1 MPLVKTLVTVPSLL
15 LPLGKTLV
23 TVPSL
28 RPYPFGRLRS
38 LLLPLRASCPLEVE
52 LAPPRLTL
60 PPPPRHLPR
69 RPPQTHRQ
77 RTLVQQPA
85 LRPCPAMAWLP
96 PHPTPRLTPRRLP
109 PKELLAQRR
118 ALRHLIP
125 RRPRPSHPRRPHPPH
140 PTPS

>member
-1 MPLVKTLVTVPSLL
+1 MPLVKTLVTAPSLL

-60 PPPPRHLPR
+60 PPPPHLPR

-125 RRPRPSHPRRPHPPH
+125 RRPHLSPPHRPHPPH